1 MSTPRHGTLRAVGLG
16 GAILLAGGCSM
27 SDDGARP
34 TTEPVATAPTT
45 PVPATSS
52 PTTTS
57 PNASSSTTSAAD
69 RTLVGFTDPS
79 SIAGWST
86 VDDRVMGGVSLSTV
100 DWQDGRL
107 RFRGTVSLENNGGF
121 SSVRGPAADLG
132 AGAAGATAFIVDA
145 EGDGTTYLLQVVD
158 RDGGRWVQRFRTTA
172 GTLVGHELPVAG
184 FEPVTSRLN
193 RRVADAPLDPARVVQ
208 FTVYVVDEQTGP
220 FEIRIARFAAR

>member
-16 GAILLAGGCSM
+16 GAILLATACST
-27 SDDGARP
+27 SDDAARTTTESGATSP
-34 TTEPVATAPTT
+34 TTSTVAPTST
-45 PVPATSS
+45 AAA

-57 PNASSSTTSAAD
+57 GATSAAT

-121 SSVRGPAADLG
+121 SSVRGPAADLS